1 MRFEHVPS
9 ETTALPAFSMD
20 RNMWDLLQSY
30 SSQEAMLLPTGLNG
44 VSTQEEVLRGTIL
57 QSLVATYVFGTP
69 GTQSWL

>member
-1 MRFEHVPS
+1 MNASLNAGVYKG
-9 ETTALPAFSMD
+9 
-20 RNMWDLLQSY
+20 LLACAY
-30 SSQEAMLLPTGLNG
+30 FRWEYRLLFKAREAMLLPTGLNG

>member
-1 MRFEHVPS
+1 
-9 ETTALPAFSMD
+9 
-20 RNMWDLLQSY
+20 MWDLLQSY

-44 VSTQEEVLRGTIL
+44 VSTQEDVLRGTIL